1 MKQNAIINRA
11 VLTGSATLLGMVSG
25 AFAGDPAPYVPAPTP
40 EPLCGS
46 PGWTLEA
53 AVLYMKPHQSE
64 GEIADSDWDAGY
76 RFGLA
81 YEMPD
86 GLRFA
91 LRVFGFDGTGEYGE
105 GRYGEGRYRNNDV
118 EEEFFALDFL
128 VGDTF
133 CPSEDLSIA
142 INVGLR
148 YASYKEDWKYYS
160 DGKAADFDGFGP
172 VIGTEIV
179 RQLGG
184 NWALY
189 AELQASII
197 FGDNDIDDFAL
208 FKRAYIE
215 ANGPGSFQALLAVPE
230 PSSLVCSLAAV
241 ILVAI
246 GLWKTTTNNCTIH
259 RNHVLFASSRCRRSF
274 CEYQS
279 LTQHMKVA
287 VGTGACCALLASVI
301 LP

>member
-76 RFGLA
+76 RLGLA

-197 FGDNDIDDFAL
+197 FGDNDVDDEGDSGDDSTMIISEIGGGVQYSF
-208 FKRAYIE
+208 
-215 ANGPGSFQALLAVPE
+215 GSGHVRLGAEGQYWSGLSDSDTEDVSLLGAVLE
-230 PSSLVCSLAAV
+230 L
-241 ILVAI
+241 
-246 GLWKTTTNNCTIH
+246 GW
-259 RNHVLFASSRCRRSF
+259 RF
-274 CEYQS
+274 
-279 LTQHMKVA
+279 
-287 VGTGACCALLASVI
+287 
-301 LP
+301 